1 MNTIDPSLFL
11 RNQPST
17 REPNPQ
23 LDKDG
28 FLKILMTQLQHQ
40 DPSDP
45 MNSQEMVAQM
55 TQLSSLEQIMNM
67 SKSIE
72 MLVESQLISPV
83 IQYSHMIGKVVSF
96 EKTGEDGIKELVTGQ
111 VVAVTQEDGWA
122 ILELDNRDKVYAD
135 AIMEVRDKE
144 NS

>member
-45 MNSQEMVAQM
+45 MNSQEMIAQM

-122 ILELDNRDKVYAD
+122 ILELDNGDKVYAD

>member
-1 MNTIDPSLFL
+1 MNTIDSSLFL

-122 ILELDNRDKVYAD
+122 ILELDNGDKVYAD

>member
-1 MNTIDPSLFL
+1 MNTIDSSLFL

-45 MNSQEMVAQM
+45 MNSQEMIAQM

-122 ILELDNRDKVYAD
+122 ILELDNGDKVYAD
-135 AIMEVRDKE
+135 AITEVRDKE

>member
-122 ILELDNRDKVYAD
+122 ILELDNGDKVYAD

>member
-1 MNTIDPSLFL
+1 MNTIDSSLFL